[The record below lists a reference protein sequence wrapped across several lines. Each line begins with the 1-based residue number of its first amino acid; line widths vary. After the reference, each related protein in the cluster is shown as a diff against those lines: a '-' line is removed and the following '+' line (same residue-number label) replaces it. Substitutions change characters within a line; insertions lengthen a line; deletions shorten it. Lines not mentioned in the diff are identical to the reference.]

1 MEFQRNPHGISV
13 EPQRL
18 TYILDVRSYVAH
30 LVSSIGR
37 VLIKNSFDVKNLRIE
52 VIDQCILRIQFFLLN
67 LNSIKNYFSKLV
79 SHNDFSIN
87 P

>member
-18 TYILDVRSYVAH
+18 TYIYMDVRSYVAH

-52 VIDQCILRIQFFLLN
+52 VIDQCVLRIQKIKLY
-67 LNSIKNYFSKLV
+67 LNS
-79 SHNDFSIN
+79 
-87 P
+87 